1 MIRLDFAQL
10 FAPCLLL
17 LPSFLGHLFEMT
29 VNIPTRPLL
38 TMLDAFPEGL
48 PAPPIDMPD
57 WSSMD
62 YNQYAAFFQL
72 KELGTFAIPL
82 ANVHVHQGQRPEDN
96 RWVGVLQ
103 VKFVDDGI
111 QANAHPCVAILNTVD
126 IPLDANGKPD
136 PSQMHISV
144 ISGLHRCTALWRMD
158 KPEHLKFW
166 IFRVHHFGISYSV
179 FTVWIIWIERHF
191 TSSDALFARAFVR
204 HLDNIAQS
212 KLW

>member
-29 VNIPTRPLL
+29 ANIPTRPLL

-96 RWVGVLQ
+96 HWVGILQ

-111 QANAHPCVAILNTVD
+111 QANAPPLRRYSKHCRYTPWCQWKTWS
-126 IPLDANGKPD
+126 IPNA
-136 PSQMHISV
+136 HICHFWS
-144 ISGLHRCTALWRMD
+144 SSLHCTLED
-158 KPEHLKFW
+158 
-166 IFRVHHFGISYSV
+166 G
-179 FTVWIIWIERHF
+179 
-191 TSSDALFARAFVR
+191 
-204 HLDNIAQS
+204 
-212 KLW
+212 